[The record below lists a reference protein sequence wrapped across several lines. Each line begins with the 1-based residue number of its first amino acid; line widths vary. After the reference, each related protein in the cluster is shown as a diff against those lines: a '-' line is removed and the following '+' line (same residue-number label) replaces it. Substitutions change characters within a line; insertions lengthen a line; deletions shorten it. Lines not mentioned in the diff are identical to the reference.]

1 MDIKRMVSIVGLNVK
16 LARVAKGWTQKQL
29 SKDCGLIEASI
40 SIIENGLHDNV
51 SLFSLVKIIN
61 SLGNIEITDL
71 FSPMVMGNKVSSN
84 ETVKS

>member
-1 MDIKRMVSIVGLNVK
+1 MEIKEMVKTVGLNIR
-16 LARVAKGWTQKQL
+16 LARVAKRWTQKKL
-29 SKDCGLIEASI
+29 SQDCTLTEANI
-40 SIIENGLHDNV
+40 SLIENGLHDNV